1 MADFFLDGR
10 VLPVRWVRVLGH
22 ARYNRSDYRHAHGVS
37 SENLI
42 FDRFGEWVG
51 HGLRAR
57 GWLDALRE
65 TERRAELIYLFR

>member
-1 MADFFLDGR
+1 MADFFWMDYCHM
-10 VLPVRWVRVLGH
+10 PVRWVVLTCTIIHG
-22 ARYNRSDYRHAHGVS
+22 SDYRHAHGVS

-65 TERRAELIYLFR
+65 SVERS